1 MQEVASAKVARGVKA
16 SIENL
21 AEYEHKTISQLIK
34 DALNMYA
41 MRHCEILLWGL
52 DNGVLRYVEESAL
65 GEMRYYRDL
74 ANSFKANYDSVQT

>member
-34 DALNMYA
+34 DSLREYA
-41 MRHCEILLWGL
+41 MRQCELYLIGL
-52 DNGVLRYVEESAL
+52 DSGALKHVEAISLDKLRV
-65 GEMRYYRDL
+65 YRDL
-74 ANSFKANYDSVQT
+74 AQSFER